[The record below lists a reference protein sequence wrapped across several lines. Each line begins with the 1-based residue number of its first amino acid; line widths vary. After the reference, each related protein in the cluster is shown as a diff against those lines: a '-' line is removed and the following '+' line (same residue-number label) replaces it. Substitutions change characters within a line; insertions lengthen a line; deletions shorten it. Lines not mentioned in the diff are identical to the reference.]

1 MYARIVHGQ
10 TFRASGVVEG
20 LIGGDQH
27 RAGEARVFTLVVYF
41 QGGRQL
47 HRIIGASGFRHLS
60 AAPG

>member
-1 MYARIVHGQ
+1 
-10 TFRASGVVEG
+10 
-20 LIGGDQH
+20 
-27 RAGEARVFTLVVYF
+27 VVYF